1 LTQQRLKMAKSN
13 VRDWRIN
20 MRVIADLHI
29 HGKYSRATSE
39 QMSIPEIAKY
49 AKIKGLNLVGTG
61 DFTHPKWTKE
71 INETLIP
78 EGDSG
83 LFKLAN
89 ADSSMRFMLQTEVCT
104 IFDYKG
110 ESKKVH
116 HVILTPWLETA
127 EQINERLQSFGSLSS
142 DGRPI
147 LNVSAPQLV
156 EQVMEVCGDNMVFPA
171 HAWTPW
177 FSIFGAFSG
186 FDTVEDCYQDMT
198 KHIHALET
206 GLSSDPAMNWRL
218 SKLDRYALVSN
229 SDCHSF
235 WPWRIGREAN
245 VFELEKFTYKEVT
258 EAIAA
263 NDSSHFKFTIE
274 TDPAYGKY
282 HWTGHRNCK
291 VSLSPSEA
299 IKLGNICPVCRRN
312 LTKGVEQRVEEL
324 ADRPADFKR
333 EGAPGFLRLLPL
345 SEIIATVLG
354 TDSPSTQAVWKNY
367 NLLTEKFGDEYK
379 VLIDAPLNAM
389 TQVVDVS
396 IAQAIVKVRDGTA
409 KVTPGYDGVY
419 GQLVLGVDAPPPV
432 KFKPKLIQPIVKQK
446 SMTDF
451 W

>member
-1 LTQQRLKMAKSN
+1 MLT
-13 VRDWRIN
+13 
-20 MRVIADLHI
+20 
-29 HGKYSRATSE
+29 
-39 QMSIPEIAKY
+39 
-49 AKIKGLNLVGTG
+49 
-61 DFTHPKWTKE
+61 
-71 INETLIP
+71 
-78 EGDSG
+78 
-83 LFKLAN
+83 
-89 ADSSMRFMLQTEVCT
+89 TEVCT

-116 HVILTPWLETA
+116 HVILTPSLENA
-127 EQINERLQSFGSLSS
+127 AQINEHIQSFGSLSS

-156 EQVMEVCGDNMVFPA
+156 EEVMAVSAENMVFPA

-218 SKLDRYALVSN
+218 SKLDKYTLVSN

-245 VFELEKFTYKEVT
+245 VFELEKFAYKDVT
-258 EAIAA
+258 GAIVA

-291 VSLSPSEA
+291 ISLSPSEA
-299 IKLGNICPVCRRN
+299 IKFGNICPVCRRP

-324 ADRPADFKR
+324 ADRPATFKR
-333 EGAPGFLRLLPL
+333 EGAPGFMRLLPL

-354 TDSPSTQAVWKNY
+354 SGSPSTQAVWKNY
-367 NLLTEKFGDEYK
+367 NLLIEKFGDEYT
-379 VLIDAPLNAM
+379 VLIDASLDAM
-389 TQVVDVS
+389 SQVVDAS
-396 IAQAIVKVRDGTA
+396 IAQAVVKVRDGTA

-419 GQLVLGVDAPPPV
+419 GQLVLGIDAPQV
-432 KFKPKLIQPIVKQK
+432 KLKPKLIQPVVKQK
-446 SMTDF
+446 SMSDF

>member
-1 LTQQRLKMAKSN
+1 
-13 VRDWRIN
+13 

-29 HGKYSRATSE
+29 HGRFSRATSE

-49 AKIKGLNLVGTG
+49 GKIKGLNLVGTG
-61 DFTHPKWTKE
+61 DFTHPQWLKE
-71 INETLIP
+71 INETLTA
-78 EGDSG
+78 EDDSG

-89 ADSSMRFMLQTEVCT
+89 TDSPVRFMLQTEVCT

-186 FDTVEDCYQDMT
+186 FDSVEDCYQDMT

-206 GLSSDPAMNWRL
+206 GMSSDPAMNWRL
-218 SKLDRYALVSN
+218 SKLDRFALVSN

-245 VFELEKFTYKEVT
+245 VFELEKFTYRAVT
-258 EAIAA
+258 DAIVA
-263 NDSSHFKFTIE
+263 NNSSHFKFTIE

-291 VSLSPSEA
+291 VSLSPQEA
-299 IKLGNICPVCRRN
+299 IKFGNVCPVCRRK

-333 EGAPGFLRLLPL
+333 DGAPRFLRLLPL
-345 SEIIATVLG
+345 SEIIAAVLG
-354 TDSPSTQAVWKNY
+354 TDSPSTQAVWKKY
-367 NLLTEKFGDEYK
+367 NLLIEKFGDEYS
-379 VLIDAPLNAM
+379 VCISVPLDALV
-389 TQVVDVS
+389 QVVDVPL
-396 IAQAIVKVRDGTA
+396 AQAIVKVRDGLA

-419 GQLVLGVDAPPPV
+419 GQLVLGVDVPLPI
-432 KFKPKLIQPIVKQK
+432 KLKPKLVQAIIKQK
-446 SMTDF
+446 SMSDF